1 MNYASL
7 YNMRSC
13 FTVKRG
19 GDPERSTSTARNKEE
34 RERERVVASRWTDRD
49 IVKRRRRRKEGGG
62 GGGGINFAI
71 GEFYVR
77 AAAIYYGGAKLPVS
91 CVWHR
96 YPASICIRLRIHL
109 LHPLITDFWLIQFF
123 PFTVCS
129 TKVFDFV
136 FIAGM
141 IYWGGINRICNL
153 IARVMAK
160 SLANERKI
168 SKQFVI
174 LIYGLAKIFPIMRG
188 KSWLISVYIA

>member
-49 IVKRRRRRKEGGG
+49 IVKRRRRRKGGGG

-77 AAAIYYGGAKLPVS
+77 AAAIYYGGASYRFLVFGTG
-91 CVWHR
+91 
-96 YPASICIRLRIHL
+96 IRL
-109 LHPLITDFWLIQFF
+109 QS
-123 PFTVCS
+123 VSAYVS
-129 TKVFDFV
+129 TS
-136 FIAGM
+136 FI
-141 IYWGGINRICNL
+141 L
-153 IARVMAK
+153 
-160 SLANERKI
+160 
-168 SKQFVI
+168 
-174 LIYGLAKIFPIMRG
+174 
-188 KSWLISVYIA
+188 